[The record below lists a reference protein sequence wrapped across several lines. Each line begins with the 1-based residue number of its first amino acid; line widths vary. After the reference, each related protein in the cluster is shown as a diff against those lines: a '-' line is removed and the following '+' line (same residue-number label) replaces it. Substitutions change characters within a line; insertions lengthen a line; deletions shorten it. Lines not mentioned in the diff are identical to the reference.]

1 MGGGT
6 GGGGPAPVVNS
17 AAGRNF
23 FENSRANPGMGCV
36 AATMT
41 VHVRLGGFRVGCS
54 RTPTPR
60 LPIAGRTARTTAV
73 TTSGTALRSA
83 RACSGR
89 SAPWGMVTL

>member
-6 GGGGPAPVVNS
+6 GAATPPPVALAPQAEFFYKFPS
-17 AAGRNF
+17 NF
-23 FENSRANPGMGCV
+23 GNGVYAI
-36 AATMT
+36 TMT

-73 TTSGTALRSA
+73 TTSGTTLRSA

-89 SAPWGMVTL
+89 SAPWGMVTM